1 MDSSVMSFF
10 PDAAG
15 SAARMLSAET
25 DQDTYDA
32 ATKVCQVFSGIFFTL
47 LVLWLSFTNGTKL
60 SYIQQASL
68 EKRLLTCC
76 FLCTYVGAFSAFFNF
91 FQLTEVDNFDLDR
104 ESSFTLDFARPLEW
118 IMTCPLMQLVLVLM
132 GGSRI
137 PEYRRMMMPGLSVL
151 TLFCGTASMLT
162 TGAANVA
169 CFIIGAMVAS
179 VMFYF
184 NRVQILEHS
193 AGEECLLFGDS
204 EFRKASLILVF
215 TWVPFPLFYSLSPE
229 GFGVITNILVIQAG
243 WAFLNIVAKFS
254 FIFYIQRVKDNYCSR
269 LKAKREMYSGNI
281 GAIPG
286 QANEAWGGDVTPMGN
301 GQNNAAAA
309 QARKA
314 EGELG
319 AIVIE
324 TLNFLG
330 MAQHG
335 DRFMRLL
342 HSAEVRSVDQVE
354 HFTKEECDKL
364 KIPWD
369 LISAVQKRLKVWKL
383 EMTDDAE
390 QALERGE
397 AHYQQESTVQLSAV
411 AEKLQGHYENQNQ
424 NSASGSTTP
433 VTGGGGT
440 SVMHVNADAI
450 QTARL
455 DRLEELMSFMQQ
467 QNERFQAAGM
477 GKTVFKQ

>member
-1 MDSSVMSFF
+1 MDSPVISFF
-10 PDAAG
+10 ADAAG
-15 SAARMLSAET
+15 SARLLSESD

-32 ATKVCQVFSGIFFTL
+32 ATKVTQVFSGIFFTL

-68 EKRLLTCC
+68 EKRLTVCC

-91 FQLTEVDNFDLDR
+91 FQLTEVDNFELDR
-104 ESSFTLDFARPLEW
+104 ETNFTLDFARPLEW

-137 PEYRRMMMPGLSVL
+137 PEYRRLMMPALSVC
-151 TLFCGTASMLT
+151 TLFCGVASMLT

-184 NRVQILEHS
+184 NRVQVVEHS
-193 AGEECLLFGDS
+193 AGEECFLYGDS

-254 FIFYIQRVKDNYCSR
+254 FIFYIQRVKDNYVSR
-269 LKAKREMYSGNI
+269 LKAKREMYGGNI
-281 GAIPG
+281 GAIQG
-286 QANEAWGGDVTPMGN
+286 QAVEAWGGDVTPVGN

-309 QARKA
+309 KARKDQDQ
-314 EGELG
+314 LG
-319 AIVIE
+319 GIVIE

-335 DRFMRLL
+335 DRFMRLM
-342 HSAEVRSVDQVE
+342 HSAEVNSIGQVE
-354 HFTKEECDKL
+354 LLTKEECVKL
-364 KIPWD
+364 QIPWD
-369 LISAVQKRLKVWKL
+369 LVSGVQKRIKIWKL

-390 QALERGE
+390 MALEKGE
-397 AHYQQESTVQLSAV
+397 AHYQLDAEVQMSVV
-411 AEKLQGHYENQNQ
+411 AEKLQALTYQNQ

-433 VTGGGGT
+433 VTGGGN
-440 SVMHVNADAI
+440 SIMHVNADAM

-467 QNERFQAAGM
+467 QNEP
-477 GKTVFKQ
+477 